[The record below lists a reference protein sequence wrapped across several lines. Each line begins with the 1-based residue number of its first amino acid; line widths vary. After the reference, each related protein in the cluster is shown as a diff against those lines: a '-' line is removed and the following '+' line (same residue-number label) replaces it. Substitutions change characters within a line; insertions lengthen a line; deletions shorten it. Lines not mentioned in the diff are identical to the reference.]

1 MTTRTDILAKK
12 WQREHGRYEN
22 LAYRIVQ
29 QGVKEI
35 ASSLPPSGL
44 TPALFPST
52 IVSNVT
58 PQRFAPI
65 VARIWTEVATQAAI
79 KQNTQLI
86 NDLGQK
92 ALPTPSEVRAI
103 ISRLLTTRRRND
115 LSSMSRTFQR
125 YLIAQLTAYYTAL
138 GDYNTVLAMFLASI
152 ASSLFYR
159 PQSARIARTEST
171 GAANYGQYSSA
182 QILGIATEKTWLTML
197 DERVRARP
205 YPGFDHRVL
214 HGVTIGS
221 EELFSQGG
229 VSLSFPGDPLAAP
242 PSRAA
247 GMIINCRCLAVY
259 TPIKT
264 GGSIRLR

>member
-1 MTTRTDILAKK
+1 MATRTDILAKR

-29 QGVKEI
+29 DGVRKM
-35 ASSLPPSGL
+35 AMDLPPSGL
-44 TPALFPST
+44 TPAMFPAT
-52 IVSNVT
+52 IATNIT
-58 PQRFAPI
+58 PEKFAPL
-65 VARIWTEVATQAAI
+65 VARVWTEVGTQAAI
-79 KQNTQLI
+79 RQNTEI
-86 NDLGQK
+86 MRDLGQK
-92 ALPTPSEVRAI
+92 ALPTPEEVRAI
-103 ISRLLTTRRRND
+103 ISRLLTQRRRND

-125 YLIAQLTAYYTAL
+125 YLIAQLTSYYTAI
-138 GDYNTVLAMFLASI
+138 GEYNQVLAMFLASI
-152 ASSLFYR
+152 ASSMFYR

-171 GAANYGQYSSA
+171 GAANYGQYAST
-182 QILGIATEKTWLTML
+182 QLLGLATEKTWLTML

-205 YPGFDHRVL
+205 YPGFNHRVL

-221 EELFSQGG
+221 EDLFSQGG

-259 TPIKT
+259 TPVRSR
-264 GGSIRLR
+264 GRIRLR